1 MKKRLFSILLSICMV
16 LTMIPMAGGEV
27 FAQTSE
33 TTEHKHCVCGATH
46 KTIGDHKAEDI
57 KKFEA
62 TDSLPTT
69 AGYYY
74 LTENVTITST
84 WEPVNGTVLCLNG
97 KTIRMNAAGDA
108 ISVGKGE
115 TFILTDCTEAQGS
128 ITHGTNLET
137 KYTGRGMN
145 VAGTFTMY
153 GGNIT
158 GNIESNSEDVFGAG
172 VYLARETGNDSS
184 VPNFTMNGGSIAGN
198 ILKKNH
204 STGISGGGGVYI
216 DANTIFTINGGSIKD
231 NMTVDGNYTAGLH
244 GGGVYARGT
253 VYMNGGNII
262 NNKSERGGGVY
273 IYPAA
278 KFYMSSGSINNNEA
292 ASSGGGVYI
301 AEKSGQGDTT
311 FEMSGGSITGNAVI
325 SNLTSSNGGGVY
337 NAASI
342 KISGNVQIAG
352 NLKKKSEQDAGTAN
366 NLYPSEIATIN
377 GAIGNDAN
385 IGVSAFNTPEKGKPV
400 TIIDAYDTDYSKY
413 FHSDNELYKACYDT
427 SDKKIKLKL
436 LLSQSNFKFA
446 DNTVTKTYGESFT
459 NAATGAAKGST
470 VTYSSSN
477 KKVATVD
484 NDGAVTAIGAGTA
497 VITATASETD
507 DYKEATASY
516 NLIVNKRTA
525 VAGDFD
531 FTRPADLTY
540 DGNPKTAQVAL
551 DSKYTG
557 CGDITVKYYDESGNQ
572 IEAVNAGTYK
582 VKIDIAEGENFASVK
597 DLYVGTFTVDA
608 KQLEEGMIADI
619 DAQTYTGNTI
629 TPEVTVTDGSRTLV
643 EGTDYDVTYE
653 IKPDSTGTLSENKP
667 IGAGTYNVII
677 TGKGNYSGAVTKPF
691 AISAKQEADVIAPEI
706 RVLAGESREVDL
718 SSYKKN
724 SADVMGGAYGD
735 SKLIFE
741 NNGLPHKVQGVDKV
755 GFTVKSD
762 AAAGESDI
770 ITVGVDSADGNT
782 YYDIKFKVTV
792 RSKSSGGTY
801 KPPVQ
806 KPSITA
812 GEGFKAE
819 LSSDGTKATITVEEG
834 YEIVDILVNGISKGK
849 VTEITGLKTGDTI
862 EVKTEKKQPEPVKP
876 ADNKRIIKGVKNTEI
891 ELEITVNKDGN
902 IVIKWKK
909 SKGYRVD
916 SFEILRAVKKN
927 GKYSKIYTTKSG
939 KVSRIVNAKNLKDGK
954 RYYYKV
960 RGVRTIDG
968 KKYYTEWSNIE
979 SEKVNK

>member
-1 MKKRLFSILLSICMV
+1 
-16 LTMIPMAGGEV
+16 MAGGGV
-27 FAQTSE
+27 FAQ
-33 TTEHKHCVCGATH
+33 TTEHKHCVCGAEH
-46 KTIGDHKAEDI
+46 QTIGDHKNIDEKTFTEWTDTLAE
-57 KKFEA
+57 EQNGA
-62 TDSLPTT
+62 GNTASNSLPAT
-69 AGYYY
+69 AGNYY
-74 LTENVTITST
+74 LTKDVVISET
-84 WEPVNGTVLCLNG
+84 WKPADGTVLCLNG
-97 KTIRMNAAGDA
+97 KTIT
-108 ISVGKGE
+108 GE
-115 TFILTDCTEAQGS
+115 VKDKYVIYITNGSFDLTDCCRNT
-128 ITHGTNLET
+128 
-137 KYTGRGMN
+137 
-145 VAGTFTMY
+145 
-153 GGNIT
+153 
-158 GNIESNSEDVFGAG
+158 
-172 VYLARETGNDSS
+172 
-184 VPNFTMNGGSIAGN
+184 GSIAY
-198 ILKKNH
+198 
-204 STGISGGGGVYI
+204 GGGGVFV
-216 DANTIFTINGGSIKD
+216 DKGKTF
-231 NMTVDGNYTAGLH
+231 NMYAG
-244 GGGVYARGT
+244 
-253 VYMNGGNII
+253 II
-262 NNKSERGGGVY
+262 RN
-273 IYPAA
+273 
-278 KFYMSSGSINNNEA
+278 SINRGLVIYGTANMYD
-292 ASSGGGVYI
+292 GVI
-301 AEKSGQGDTT
+301 KE
-311 FEMSGGSITGNAVI
+311 
-325 SNLTSSNGGGVY
+325 NGGGVILNY
-337 NAASI
+337 SDYSTNFNMYGGSIIKNKTASSDGAGVNRLAGRFTV
-342 KISGNVQIAG
+342 SGNVQITG
-352 NLKKKSEQDAGTAN
+352 NSKGNDITNVFSHNRGTIRIGADGLDKN
-366 NLYPSEIATIN
+366 TQIGLTQPSN
-377 GAIGNDAN
+377 VGAIDIVAAN
-385 IGVSAFNTPEKGKPV
+385 
-400 TIIDAYDTDYSKY
+400 DTDYSDR
-413 FHSDNELYKACYDT
+413 FT
-427 SDKKIKLKL
+427 
-436 LLSQSNFKFA
+436 A
-446 DNTVTKTYGESFT
+446 DNAGVEIRYYQTNRTLYFSTLLTQTGFNFDSEALTAQYGD
-459 NAATGAAKGST
+459 NVKNQLKGVVDGDN
-470 VTYSSSN
+470 VTYSSN
-477 KKVATVD
+477 NPTAARVDRTTGEVTVVGEGKTVIKAIKKNPTPQSQNYRAYYTL
-484 NDGAVTAIGAGTA
+484 T
-497 VITATASETD
+497 
-507 DYKEATASY
+507 
-516 NLIVNKRTA
+516 VNKRTA
-525 VAGDFD
+525 VAED
-531 FTRPADLTY
+531 FTFMPPADLVY
-540 DGNPKTAQVAL
+540 DGNAKNAQVAL
-551 DSKYTG
+551 KSKYTG

-677 TGKGNYSGAVTKPF
+677 TGKGNYDGSVTKNF

-724 SADVMGGAYGD
+724 DMDKIGSAHTYDNVFDRSIPPY
-735 SKLIFE
+735 
-741 NNGLPHKVQGVDKV
+741 KVSGEDMV

-762 AAAGESDI
+762 AAIGDSGT

-806 KPSITA
+806 KPSIAA

-834 YEIVDILVNGISKGK
+834 YEIVDVLVNGISKGK

-891 ELEITVNKDGN
+891 ELETTVNKDGN

-939 KVSRIVNAKNLKDGK
+939 KASRIVNAKNLKDGK

>member
-1 MKKRLFSILLSICMV
+1 MA

-27 FAQTSE
+27 FAQT
-33 TTEHKHCVCGATH
+33 TEHKHCVCGAEHKEIGNH
-46 KTIGDHKAEDI
+46 KTEDADASKI
-57 KKFEA
+57 FQAWES
-62 TDSLPTT
+62 DSTLPGT
-69 AGYYY
+69 AGRYY
-74 LTENVTITST
+74 LTKDVMISET
-84 WEPVNGTVLCLNG
+84 WQPADGTVLCLNG
-97 KTIRMNAAGDA
+97 KTIRMNATGDA
-108 ISVGKGE
+108 ISVDKDK
-115 TFILTDCTEAQGS
+115 TFVLTDCEEVQGR
-128 ITHGTNLET
+128 ITHRINSEATT
-137 KYTGRGMN
+137 YAGRGMS

-158 GNIESNSEDVFGAG
+158 GNNLESKGNEVFGAG
-172 VYLARETGNDSS
+172 VYLARESGDNSS
-184 VPNFTMNGGSIAGN
+184 EPNFTMNGGSIAGN
-198 ILKKNH
+198 IIKKM
-204 STGISGGGGVYI
+204 SYSGKACGGGVYVE
-216 DANTIFTINGGSIKD
+216 ANTIFTINGGSIKD
-231 NMTVDGNYTAGLH
+231 NTTAEGTDTNGTY

-436 LLSQSNFKFA
+436 LLSQSKFKFT
-446 DNTVTKTYGESFT
+446 DKDKTITKTYGETFT
-459 NAATGAAKGST
+459 NAATGAAEGST

-477 KKVATVD
+477 EKVATVD
-484 NDGAVTAIGAGTA
+484 NDGAVTATGAGTA

-516 NLIVNKRTA
+516 NLTVNKRTA

-629 TPEVTVTDGSRTLV
+629 TPEVTVADGSRTLV

-741 NNGLPHKVQGVDKV
+741 NNGLPHKVQGADKV

-834 YEIVDILVNGISKGK
+834 YEIVDVLVNGISKGK
-849 VTEITGLKTGDTI
+849 VTEIIGLKTGDTI

-939 KVSRIVNAKNLKDGK
+939 KASRIVNAKNLKDGK

-968 KKYYTEWSNIE
+968 KKYYTEWSDIE
-979 SEKVNK
+979 SKKVKK

>member
-16 LTMIPMAGGEV
+16 LTMIPMAGGGV
-27 FAQTSE
+27 FATGTGTGESG
-33 TTEHKHCVCGATH
+33 TAAVHTHCVCGKDAGVSVNGHTH
-46 KTIGDHKAEDI
+46 S
-57 KKFEA
+57 EA
-62 TDSLPTT
+62 VTFTAWPEKDSLPKT

-84 WEPVNGTVLCLNG
+84 WEPADGTVLCLNG
-97 KTIRMNAAGDA
+97 KTITGDGDGKKYV
-108 ISVGKGE
+108 ISITNGR
-115 TFILTDCTEAQGS
+115 FDLTDCSRNT
-128 ITHGTNLET
+128 
-137 KYTGRGMN
+137 
-145 VAGTFTMY
+145 
-153 GGNIT
+153 
-158 GNIESNSEDVFGAG
+158 
-172 VYLARETGNDSS
+172 
-184 VPNFTMNGGSIAGN
+184 GSIAY
-198 ILKKNH
+198 
-204 STGISGGGGVYI
+204 GGGVFV
-216 DANTIFTINGGSIKD
+216 DKGKSF
-231 NMTVDGNYTAGLH
+231 NMYAG
-244 GGGVYARGT
+244 
-253 VYMNGGNII
+253 II
-262 NNKSERGGGVY
+262 RN
-273 IYPAA
+273 
-278 KFYMSSGSINNNEA
+278 SINRGLMIYGTANMYD
-292 ASSGGGVYI
+292 GVI
-301 AEKSGQGDTT
+301 KE
-311 FEMSGGSITGNAVI
+311 
-325 SNLTSSNGGGVY
+325 NGGGVILGY
-337 NAASI
+337 SDNSTNFNMYGGSIIKNKTASSDGAGVNRI
-342 KISGNVQIAG
+342 AGRFTVSGNVQITGNSKGNGISNVFSHNRGTIRIGAG
-352 NLKKKSEQDAGTAN
+352 GLDKNTQIGLTQ
-366 NLYPSEIATIN
+366 PSN
-377 GAIGNDAN
+377 VGAIDIVAAN
-385 IGVSAFNTPEKGKPV
+385 
-400 TIIDAYDTDYSKY
+400 DTDYSDR
-413 FHSDNELYKACYDT
+413 FT
-427 SDKKIKLKL
+427 
-436 LLSQSNFKFA
+436 A
-446 DNTVTKTYGESFT
+446 DNAGVEIRYYQTNRTLYFSTLLTQTGFNFDSEALTAQYGDSVK
-459 NAATGAAKGST
+459 NQLKGVVDGDN
-470 VTYSSSN
+470 VTYSSN
-477 KKVATVD
+477 NPTAARVDRTTGEVTVVGEGKTVIKAIKKNPTPQSQNYRAYYTL
-484 NDGAVTAIGAGTA
+484 T
-497 VITATASETD
+497 
-507 DYKEATASY
+507 
-516 NLIVNKRTA
+516 VNKRTA
-525 VAGDFD
+525 VAED
-531 FTRPADLTY
+531 FTFMPPADLVY
-540 DGNPKTAQVAL
+540 DGNAKNAQVAL
-551 DSKYTG
+551 KSKYTG

-677 TGKGNYSGAVTKPF
+677 TGKGNYDGSVTKNF

-724 SADVMGGAYGD
+724 DMDKIGSAHTYDNVFDRSIPPY
-735 SKLIFE
+735 
-741 NNGLPHKVQGVDKV
+741 KVSGEDMV

-762 AAAGESDI
+762 AAIGDSGT

-806 KPSITA
+806 KPSIAA

-834 YEIVDILVNGISKGK
+834 YEIVDVLVNDISKGK

-876 ADNKRIIKGVKNTEI
+876 ADNKHIIRGVKNTEI
-891 ELEITVNKDGN
+891 ELETTVNKDGN

-939 KVSRIVNAKNLKDGK
+939 KASRIVNAKNLKDGK

>member
-1 MKKRLFSILLSICMV
+1 
-16 LTMIPMAGGEV
+16 MAGGGV

-262 NNKSERGGGVY
+262 NNKSGRGAGVY

-278 KFYMSSGSINNNEA
+278 NFYMSSGSINNNEA
-292 ASSGGGVYI
+292 NYSGGGVYI
-301 AEKSGQGDTT
+301 AEKSDQGDTT

-352 NLKKKSEQDAGTAN
+352 NLKKKSEQYAGTAN

-484 NDGAVTAIGAGTA
+484 NDGAITATGAGTA

-582 VKIDIAEGENFASVK
+582 VKIDIAEGENFASVN
-597 DLYVGTFTVDA
+597 DLEIGTFTVAA
-608 KQLEEGMIADI
+608 KELKESMIETI

-629 TPEVTVTDGSRTLV
+629 TPVVTVTGGGRTLV
-643 EGTDYDVTYE
+643 EGTDYDVAYT
-653 IKPDSTGTLSENKP
+653 KNTN
-667 IGAGTYNVII
+667 AGTGEVTV

-724 SADVMGGAYGD
+724 DMDKIGSAHTYDNVFD
-735 SKLIFE
+735 RSIP
-741 NNGLPHKVQGVDKV
+741 PHKVQDKEMV

-762 AAAGESDI
+762 AAAGDSGI

-834 YEIVDILVNGISKGK
+834 YEIVDVLVNGISKGK

-862 EVKTEKKQPEPVKP
+862 EVKTEKKQTEPVKP
-876 ADNKRIIKGVKNTEI
+876 ADKKHIIRGVKNTEI
-891 ELEITVNKDGN
+891 ELETTVNKDGN

-939 KVSRIVNAKNLKDGK
+939 KASRIVNAKNLKDGK

-968 KKYYTEWSNIE
+968 KKYYTEWSDIE

>member
-1 MKKRLFSILLSICMV
+1 M
-16 LTMIPMAGGEV
+16 
-27 FAQTSE
+27 FAQ
-33 TTEHKHCVCGATH
+33 TTEHKHCVCGAEHKEIGNH
-46 KTIGDHKAEDI
+46 KTEDADASKI
-57 KKFEA
+57 FQAWES
-62 TDSLPTT
+62 DSTLPGT
-69 AGYYY
+69 AGRYY
-74 LTENVTITST
+74 LTKDVMISET
-84 WEPVNGTVLCLNG
+84 WQPADGTVLCLNG
-97 KTIRMNAAGDA
+97 KTIRMNATGDA
-108 ISVGKGE
+108 ISVDKDK
-115 TFILTDCTEAQGS
+115 TFVLTDCEEVQGS
-128 ITHGTNLET
+128 ITHRINSEATT
-137 KYTGRGMN
+137 YAGRGMS

-158 GNIESNSEDVFGAG
+158 GNNLESKGNEVCGAG
-172 VYLARETGNDSS
+172 VYLARESGDNSS
-184 VPNFTMNGGSIAGN
+184 EPNFTMNGGSIAGN
-198 ILKKNH
+198 IIKKM
-204 STGISGGGGVYI
+204 SYSGNACGGGVYVE
-216 DANTIFTINGGSIKD
+216 ANTIFTINGGSIKD
-231 NMTVDGNYTAGLH
+231 NTTAEGTYTNGTY

-301 AEKSGQGDTT
+301 AESSDWGNTT
-311 FEMSGGSITGNAVI
+311 LAMSGGSITGNAVI

-366 NLYPSEIATIN
+366 NLYLPEIATIT

-385 IGVSAFNTPEKGKPV
+385 IGVSAFNTPEKGEPV

-436 LLSQSNFKFA
+436 LLSQTGFKFT
-446 DNTVTKTYGESFT
+446 DTDKTITKTYGETFT
-459 NAATGAAKGST
+459 NASTGAAEGST

-477 KKVATVD
+477 EKVATVD
-484 NDGAVTAIGAGTA
+484 NDGAVTATGAGTA

-516 NLIVNKRTA
+516 NLTVSKRTA
-525 VAGDFD
+525 TASD
-531 FTRPADLTY
+531 FTFVPPTNLVYNGSA
-540 DGNPKTAQVAL
+540 KTAQVAL

-557 CGDITVKYYDESGNQ
+557 CGAVTVKYYKSDSEVT
-572 IEAVNAGTYK
+572 EVKDAGEYTVK
-582 VKIDIAEGENFASVK
+582 VDVAEGENFNSVNN
-597 DLYVGTFTVDA
+597 LVVGTFTVAA
-608 KQLEEGMIADI
+608 KPLAEDMIADI
-619 DAQTYTGNTI
+619 PSQTYTGSEIKPEI
-629 TPEVTVTDGSRTLV
+629 TVIDAAKTLV
-643 EGTDYDVTYE
+643 EGTDYDVAYT
-653 IKPDSTGTLSENKP
+653 KNTN
-667 IGAGTYNVII
+667 AGTGEVTV

-724 SADVMGGAYGD
+724 ATDVMRGAHSYD
-735 SKLIFE
+735 NVFDRSI
-741 NNGLPHKVQGVDKV
+741 PPYKVSGEDKV
-755 GFTVKSD
+755 GFTIKSD
-762 AAAGESDI
+762 AAVGDSGT
-770 ITVGVDSADGNT
+770 ITVGVESADGNT
-782 YYDIKFKVTV
+782 YYDIQFKVTV
-792 RSKSSGGTY
+792 RSKYSKPS

-806 KPSITA
+806 KPYIAA
-812 GEGFKAE
+812 GKGFKAE

-834 YEIVDILVNGISKGK
+834 YEIVDVLVNGISKGK

-862 EVKTEKKQPEPVKP
+862 EVKTEKKQTEPVKP

-939 KVSRIVNAKNLKDGK
+939 KASRIVNAKNLKDGK

-968 KKYYTEWSNIE
+968 KKYYTEWSDIE
-979 SEKVNK
+979 SKKVKK